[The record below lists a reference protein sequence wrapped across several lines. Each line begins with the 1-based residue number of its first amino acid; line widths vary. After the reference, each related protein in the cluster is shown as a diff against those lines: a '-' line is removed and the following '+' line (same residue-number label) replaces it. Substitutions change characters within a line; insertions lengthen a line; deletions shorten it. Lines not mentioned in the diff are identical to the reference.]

1 MNGLYINLHDI
12 LNCVATCIIP
22 DATFLIQ
29 ITTCPI
35 LIETIW
41 ISVLK
46 KKLNI
51 HNNYYQSFMKNI
63 NFFGLNTDKRERL
76 KLLEIVILIL
86 VAAGIFFLL
95 TITLN

>member
-1 MNGLYINLHDI
+1 MNGLYINLHEI

-41 ISVLK
+41 ISVLN

>member
-1 MNGLYINLHDI
+1 MNGLYINLHEI

-41 ISVLK
+41 ISVLN

-86 VAAGIFFLL
+86 VVVGIFFLL
-95 TITLN
+95 AITLN

>member
-41 ISVLK
+41 ISVLN

>member
-41 ISVLK
+41 ISVLNK
-46 KKLNI
+46 KVNI

>member
-1 MNGLYINLHDI
+1 MNGLYTNLDDI

-35 LIETIW
+35 LFETIW
-41 ISVLK
+41 ISVLN

>member
-12 LNCVATCIIP
+12 LNSVATCIIP

-41 ISVLK
+41 ISVLN

>member
-41 ISVLK
+41 ISVLN

-76 KLLEIVILIL
+76 KLLEILILIL

>member
-41 ISVLK
+41 ISVLNK
-46 KKLNI
+46 KVKI